1 MTRRSWLKVA
11 SAFLVSLSVATV
23 LHAERYPSRP
33 LRFVVPG
40 PAGGTTD
47 ILARAIGQKLSEALG
62 QQVVIDN
69 RPGASGIIGTEIVA
83 KAQPDGY
90 TMILVASS
98 FVINPG
104 IRKKL
109 PYDTVRDLGPVT
121 LVAMVPLVLVVNP
134 ALPVKAVKGLIAFA
148 RSKPGGINYGS
159 GGSGTSS
166 HLAAELFNVMADTQI
181 VHVPYKGVATALPD
195 LMAGRISVMYPNVP
209 LVLPQINAGKLRAL
223 GVTTAQR
230 VATLPDVPTISEAGL
245 PGYEVSPPYGILV
258 PARTPKEIV
267 ERLNREI
274 LKALHTSEIK
284 ERMSAEGAVLIGT
297 SPQEYTAYIKTE
309 IAKWAKVTQRAGARV
324 D

>member
-1 MTRRSWLKVA
+1 MTQPSWLT
-11 SAFLVSLSVATV
+11 SAFLVSLSIASA

-33 LRFVVPG
+33 IRFVVPG

-69 RPGASGIIGTEIVA
+69 RPGASGIIGTDIVA

-109 PYDTVRDLGPVT
+109 PYDTVKDLGPVT

-134 ALPVKAVKGLIAFA
+134 ALPAKAIKELIAYA
-148 RSKPGGINYGS
+148 RSKPGGMNYGS

>member
-1 MTRRSWLKVA
+1 MTQLSWLT
-11 SAFLVSLSVATV
+11 SAFLVSLSIASA
-23 LHAERYPSRP
+23 LHAEQYPSRP

-223 GVTTAQR
+223 GVTTARR

-258 PARTPKEIV
+258 PARTPKKIV

>member
-1 MTRRSWLKVA
+1 MTQPSWLKVA
-11 SAFLVSLSVATV
+11 SAFLVSLSVANV

-33 LRFVVPG
+33 IRFVVPG

-69 RPGASGIIGTEIVA
+69 RPGASGIIGTDIVA

-209 LVLPQINAGKLRAL
+209 LVLPQIDAGKLRAL

>member
-1 MTRRSWLKVA
+1 MTQLSWLT
-11 SAFLVSLSVATV
+11 SAFLVSLSIASA
-23 LHAERYPSRP
+23 LHAEQYPSRP

-223 GVTTAQR
+223 GVTTARR

-309 IAKWAKVTQRAGARV
+309 IAKWAKVTQRAAARV